1 MMKTVKI
8 AAAAICMAICVAAC
22 GQNGEHMDIASEAAD
37 YIFGS
42 KEIEKDISGED
53 KGIVTFSDG
62 KIKISD
68 KNLKFS
74 ENCMVEDDRII
85 INSNDY
91 GVIILN
97 YKMYGDILELEY
109 FGKKITLNK
118 K

>member
-1 MMKTVKI
+1 LGFRKGIIIMVCFVI
-8 AAAAICMAICVAAC
+8 AIMTSSCRQAPPMYAK
-22 GQNGEHMDIASEAAD
+22 N
-37 YIFGS
+37 
-42 KEIEKDISGED
+42 EIISYQWQIKDVSGEN
-53 KGIVTFSDG
+53 KGTVSFSDG

-68 KNLKFS
+68 KNLNFS
-74 ENCMVEDDRII
+74 EDCMIEDDRII

-97 YKMYGDILELEY
+97 YKMHGDIVELEY

>member
-1 MMKTVKI
+1 MEKLDFKRKI
-8 AAAAICMAICVAAC
+8 IITICFITIIMTSSCKQAPPIYAK
-22 GQNGEHMDIASEAAD
+22 D
-37 YIFGS
+37 
-42 KEIEKDISGED
+42 EIISYQWQIKDISGED